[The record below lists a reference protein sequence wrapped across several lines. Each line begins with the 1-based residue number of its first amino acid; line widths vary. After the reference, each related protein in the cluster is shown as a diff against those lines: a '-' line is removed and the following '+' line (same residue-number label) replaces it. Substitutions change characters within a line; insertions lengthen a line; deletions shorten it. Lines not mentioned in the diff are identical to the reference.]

1 MTRHEEEG
9 DQVYGFDI
17 KTLLLIPTGLLALTI
32 HEFAHA
38 YVADRLGDPTARL
51 RGRLTINPLAHLDL
65 LGTILIVL
73 VGFGWAKPVPVDSR
87 NFANPRRDM
96 MAVAAAGPLSNVL
109 CAVAASLLFRSLYGS
124 AYVASLASAPL
135 ALAALMIFI
144 HINLALAVFNL
155 IPIPPLDGSRILY
168 GLLPPRAVYQ
178 FLRVEPYGVI
188 VLFALFMFGGNVFGA
203 LLWRPVSF
211 LVNLFTGI

>member
-1 MTRHEEEG
+1 M
-9 DQVYGFDI
+9 YGFDV

-51 RGRLTINPLAHLDL
+51 RGRLTLNPLAHLDL

-87 NFANPRRDM
+87 NFSNPRRDM

-109 CAVAASLLFRSLYGS
+109 CAAAAALLFRTLSGPTQ
-124 AYVASLASAPL
+124 LASFDLAPL
-135 ALAALMIFI
+135 VLATVMIFI

-168 GLLPPRAVYQ
+168 GLLPPRAVYS
-178 FLRVEPYGVI
+178 FLRIEPYGVF
-188 VLFALFMFGGNVFGA
+188 VLFALFMFGGNVFGS

-211 LVNLFTGI
+211 LVNLLTGI